1 MECYNCKTELGPE
14 ETCPRCGTNVKMYKK
29 LIAIS
34 NGFYNMALE
43 RAKERDLAGAV
54 EALKTSLQYY
64 KMNIQARNLLGLVY
78 FEMGETVSA
87 LSEWVLSKNFKEK
100 DNLADRYLSDVQSNQ
115 SLLST
120 TNQTIKK
127 YNQALQYCRQGNT
140 DLAIIQLKQVVSANP
155 KLIRGHQLLALLYIN
170 SQKFDMARKYLRM
183 AEKIDCRN
191 KLTMRYLAIVQEQ
204 AKEKGEKVKKSR
216 KKENRVEY
224 YNGTDTIIQPT
235 NIRDNSG
242 WMMILNVLVGLA
254 IGITATYFLI
264 VPSIR
269 QNLQKDLNVRVSEA
283 SDELTSKN
291 QEIQD
296 LKSQVTKLTKSAKN
310 AKADSEES
318 KLQLSGYSKLLEAF
332 QAYQKDGVD
341 GAKEILAQ
349 IDASSLDK
357 HAKEMYDSFQADIN
371 ASFLQSSYD
380 EGYGEYLKYNYAGA
394 AELLQQ
400 VVDLDESYHNGD
412 AIYYLAQSYRHLQE
426 DAKAAELYQKVI
438 DEYPNTQK
446 AQSSKNDYLPEVQA
460 RLGTQVQQ

>member
-1 MECYNCKTELGPE
+1 
-14 ETCPRCGTNVKMYKK
+14 
-29 LIAIS
+29 
-34 NGFYNMALE
+34 
-43 RAKERDLAGAV
+43 
-54 EALKTSLQYY
+54 
-64 KMNIQARNLLGLVY
+64 
-78 FEMGETVSA
+78 
-87 LSEWVLSKNFKEK
+87 
-100 DNLADRYLSDVQSNQ
+100 
-115 SLLST
+115 
-120 TNQTIKK
+120 
-127 YNQALQYCRQGNT
+127 
-140 DLAIIQLKQVVSANP
+140 
-155 KLIRGHQLLALLYIN
+155 
-170 SQKFDMARKYLRM
+170 
-183 AEKIDCRN
+183 
-191 KLTMRYLAIVQEQ
+191 
-204 AKEKGEKVKKSR
+204 
-216 KKENRVEY
+216 
-224 YNGTDTIIQPT
+224 
-235 NIRDNSG
+235 
-242 WMMILNVLVGLA
+242 MMILNVLVGLA